1 MQDGGAPVDGIA
13 KGIDAN
19 GWLAIV
25 KKHFL
30 TSETQS

>member
-13 KGIDAN
+13 KGIDAG
-19 GWLAIV
+19 GWLAIG

-30 TSETQS
+30 T